1 MTNKEFSEQ
10 IVKVAKNYKT
20 LYVMGCYGGPMT
32 DENKDIYTKNHKY
45 NTTAVRK
52 EVILKNS
59 SDTFGFD
66 CSNLIKGLLWG
77 QSGDINDPFGGDI
90 YSSNNVV
97 DKNADGIISICNSVS
112 DDFSNIEIGEAVWLQ
127 GHIGYMLRMT
137 WQ

>member
-52 EVILKNS
+52 EVILKAS

-66 CSNLIKGLLWG
+66 CSNLIKGILWG
-77 QSGDINDPFGGDI
+77 
-90 YSSNNVV
+90 
-97 DKNADGIISICNSVS
+97 
-112 DDFSNIEIGEAVWLQ
+112 
-127 GHIGYMLRMT
+127 
-137 WQ
+137 